1 MKLALKSSLLALVC
15 VSGAAMAGNFSGPE
29 AGASVTMNGGS
40 TTIKQGSFDFAW
52 GGVFLRIQIARRL
65 WI

>member
-29 AGASVTMNGGS
+29 AGASVTMNGGR
-40 TTIKQGSFDFAW
+40 QL
-52 GGVFLRIQIARRL
+52 LRLPTRT
-65 WI
+65 

>member
-29 AGASVTMNGGS
+29 AGASLTMNGGS
-40 TTIKQGSFDFAW
+40 TKIKSDGEEVTL
-52 GGVFLRIQIARRL
+52 GGNP
-65 WI
+65 